1 MTEKEIQLLGFEKQV
16 EEGTHC
22 KDFDGNEWFE
32 DGFHYYTYD
41 ITNGLTLIS
50 SSSDAIDEDGWYVE
64 IFNTEDPI
72 RFFKFEEVQSLIN
85 LLQKCLIKE

>member
-16 EEGTHC
+16 EEGVLC

-41 ITNGLTLIS
+41 ITNGLTFIS
-50 SSSDAIDEDGWYVE
+50 PSNDEIDEDGWYVE
-64 IFNTEDPI
+64 VFNTEIPI
-72 RFFKFEEVQSLIN
+72 RFFGFEEVQSLIN
-85 LLQKCLIKE
+85 LLQKRLIKE

>member
-16 EEGTHC
+16 EEGVLC

-72 RFFKFEEVQSLIN
+72 RFFKIEEVQLLIN
-85 LLQKCLIKE
+85 LLQKRLIKE